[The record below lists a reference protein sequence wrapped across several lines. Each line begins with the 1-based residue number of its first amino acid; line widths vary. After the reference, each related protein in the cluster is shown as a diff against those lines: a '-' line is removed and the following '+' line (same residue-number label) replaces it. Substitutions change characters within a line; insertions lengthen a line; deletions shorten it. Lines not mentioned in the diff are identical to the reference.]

1 MKMSKKLVQVNYKF
15 NTTRIQYDKMQLQ
28 WVQTFADFRGLVWKI
43 WLMNE
48 KEKEAGGIVLF
59 EDESSAKAYLRFV
72 EDTTNNIPFISD
84 FEGKMFDVMDRHTK
98 ICRGPVD

>member
-1 MKMSKKLVQVNYKF
+1 MSKKLVQVNYKF
-15 NTTRIQYDKMQLQ
+15 NTTRIQYDKIQLQ

-43 WLMNE
+43 YLMNE
-48 KEKEAGGIVLF
+48 KEKEAGGIILF
-59 EDESSAKAYLRFV
+59 EDESSAKAYLRVV
-72 EDTTNNIPFISD
+72 EDAVNNSPFFSD